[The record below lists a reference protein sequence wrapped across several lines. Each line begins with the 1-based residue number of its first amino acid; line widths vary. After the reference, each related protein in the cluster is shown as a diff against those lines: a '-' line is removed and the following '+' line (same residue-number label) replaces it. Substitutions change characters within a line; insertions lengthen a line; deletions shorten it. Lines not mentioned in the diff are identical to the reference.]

1 MGVAFGQAWYP
12 LHVYRGEELGLWI
25 EIEHRV
31 HCQFSDTNIR
41 SDVKGC
47 RDKMNT
53 GMLCYDCIWRP
64 SIEVPD

>member
-1 MGVAFGQAWYP
+1 MYIDVS
-12 LHVYRGEELGLWI
+12 RGEELGLWI

-31 HCQFSDTNIR
+31 RSQFTDTNIG

-53 GMLCYDCIWRP
+53 GMLYYDCIWRP
-64 SIEVPD
+64 SSDIPD